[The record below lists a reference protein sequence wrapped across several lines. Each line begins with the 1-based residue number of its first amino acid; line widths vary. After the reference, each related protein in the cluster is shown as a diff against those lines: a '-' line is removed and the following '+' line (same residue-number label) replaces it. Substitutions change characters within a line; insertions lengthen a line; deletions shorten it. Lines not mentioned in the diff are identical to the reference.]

1 MLYGG
6 HHVVKPPLCYNMTRG
21 QKAGS
26 KSSTDNTETTMRR
39 RKSAPRAA
47 IRARLQSSA
56 NNGLDIVIEPGLGR
70 FPANDVD
77 VVLRQLLKV
86 REIVC

>member
-1 MLYGG
+1 MPKTP
-6 HHVVKPPLCYNMTRG
+6 VCYNSVRG
-21 QKAGS
+21 RKANPKQSPQS
-26 KSSTDNTETTMRR
+26 KETTMR

-47 IRARLQSSA
+47 IRARLQSSP
-56 NNGLDIVIEPGLGR
+56 NGGLDIVVEPGLGR

-86 REIVC
+86 REVVG

>member
-1 MLYGG
+1 LPKNT
-6 HHVVKPPLCYNMTRG
+6 VCYNRTRG

-26 KSSTDNTETTMRR
+26 KPSPNDTETTMRR

-47 IRARLQSSA
+47 IRARLQSSP

-70 FPANDVD
+70 FPANEVD

-86 REIVC
+86 REVVG

>member
-1 MLYGG
+1 MPKTP
-6 HHVVKPPLCYNMTRG
+6 VCYNRVRG
-21 QKAGS
+21 RKANPNNPPQS
-26 KSSTDNTETTMRR
+26 KETTMRR

-47 IRARLQSSA
+47 IRARLQSSP
-56 NNGLDIVIEPGLGR
+56 NGGLDIVVEPGLGR

-86 REIVC
+86 REMVG